1 MDYEQLK
8 LENQI
13 CFPVYA
19 ASRMITRAYQPLLE
33 KIGLT
38 YPQYLVLMVLWENDG
53 LKVNAIAS
61 RLVLNTNT
69 ITPLLKRLEESGMLK
84 RIRSNEDERQVI
96 VSLTE
101 KGKNLQHEAAKI
113 PEQLIRNFSDSGISA
128 DEIISMKSTLMRI
141 INYLK

>member
-69 ITPLLKRLEESGMLK
+69 ITHLLKRLEESGMLK